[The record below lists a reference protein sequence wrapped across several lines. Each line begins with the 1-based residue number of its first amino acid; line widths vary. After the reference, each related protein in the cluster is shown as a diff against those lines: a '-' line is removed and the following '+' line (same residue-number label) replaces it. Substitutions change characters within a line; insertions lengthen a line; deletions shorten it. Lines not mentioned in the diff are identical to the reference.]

1 MRSGA
6 QYKAVKIDPK
16 TALHECDT
24 LMLDMDGTVL
34 DLAFDHYI
42 WMHHVPRQYAER
54 HGMELE
60 DARQKLFAKFEE
72 MLGQLEWYCLD
83 HWSDFLGI
91 DVAEIHRD
99 NRHRIGFLPGARE
112 FLDVAS
118 DMGKRLLLVSNSHA
132 ETLEIKNDVTGVTSY
147 FDGIHLSH
155 TYGHPK
161 ETQLFWEALAEAEDF
176 DPGKTLF
183 IDDTV
188 RVLDSAREFGVEMLV
203 EVMHPDTSTDRKS
216 ESSYASILGV
226 RDLV

>member
-1 MRSGA
+1 M
-6 QYKAVKIDPK
+6 KIDPK
-16 TALHECDT
+16 TALEECDT

-42 WMHHVPRQYAER
+42 WMHHVPEKYAER
-54 HGMELE
+54 HGVEVE
-60 DARQKLFAKFEE
+60 QARQTLYAKFEE

-83 HWSDFLGI
+83 HWSEFLDLDIAG
-91 DVAEIHRD
+91 IHRD
-99 NRHRIGFLPGARE
+99 NRHRIGFLPGAKE
-112 FLDVAS
+112 FLDVVS

-132 ETLEIKNDVTGVTSY
+132 ETLEIKNEVTGVTEY

-161 ETQLFWEALAEAEDF
+161 ETRQFWQALAEADGF
-176 DPGKTLF
+176 DPQKTLF

-188 RVLDSAREFGVEMLV
+188 RVLDSAHEFGVGMLL
-203 EVMHPDTSTDRKS
+203 EVMHPDTSTEQKA
-216 ESSYASILGV
+216 ESSYAGILGI